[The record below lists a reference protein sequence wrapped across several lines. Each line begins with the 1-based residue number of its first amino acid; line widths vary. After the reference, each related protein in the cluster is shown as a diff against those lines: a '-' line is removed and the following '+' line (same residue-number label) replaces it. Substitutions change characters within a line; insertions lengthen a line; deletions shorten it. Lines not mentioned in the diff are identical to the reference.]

1 MTTVLYIFIIMIMR
15 VLQSLYSKKAA
26 VLLPNG
32 IKPYV
37 SYVFISKLFASLFA
51 ILLIVI
57 SMDLGGIN
65 MQAVLIAS
73 CSGIS
78 LAIGSLCGVK
88 ALSGG
93 TIALNSMFGTAGMI
107 IPVILGIFF
116 FNENVSFVQ
125 WICIAVLF
133 VAMFMLV
140 SDTKNVMKGFE
151 WKTLIYL
158 IGSFLSNGIVMFCQK
173 LFGFLQP
180 DGNVTMFSM
189 LTFLIPTAVLA
200 IVLPFI
206 KNERGESGEKVKMPK
221 MVILY
226 AAVLAFAVFM
236 IQQLV
241 TLLTPVMSSAVLFT
255 LVNGGATVI
264 ATAVGALVYKEK
276 ITLKSGLGVV
286 IGIVTLILI
295 KVFE

>member
-1 MTTVLYIFIIMIMR
+1 MATVLYIFVIMIMR

-26 VLLPNG
+26 LILPEG

-37 SYVFISKLFASLFA
+37 SYVCVSKLFSTCFA
-51 ILLIVI
+51 IALIII
-57 SMDLGGIN
+57 SMDFSGVN
-65 MQAVLIAS
+65 TQAIIIAA
-73 CSGIS
+73 CSGLS
-78 LAIGSLCGVK
+78 LAVGSICGVK

-116 FNENVSFVQ
+116 FDEKVSIVQ
-125 WICIAVLF
+125 WICILILF
-133 VAMFMLV
+133 GAMFMLV
-140 SDTKNVMKGFE
+140 SDTKNIIKGFSA
-151 WKTLIYL
+151 KTLIYL

-173 LFGFLQP
+173 LFGYLQP

-189 LTFLIPTAVLA
+189 LTFLIPSIVLA
-200 IVLPFI
+200 VILPFM
-206 KNERGESGEKVKMPK
+206 KGEKAETGEKQKMPK
-221 MVILY
+221 MIILY
-226 AAVLAFAVFM
+226 AAILAFAVFM
-236 IQQLV
+236 IQQIV

-264 ATAVGALVYKEK
+264 ATIVGAIVYKEK
-276 ITLKSGLGVV
+276 ITLKSGFGVV

-295 KVFE
+295 KIFE